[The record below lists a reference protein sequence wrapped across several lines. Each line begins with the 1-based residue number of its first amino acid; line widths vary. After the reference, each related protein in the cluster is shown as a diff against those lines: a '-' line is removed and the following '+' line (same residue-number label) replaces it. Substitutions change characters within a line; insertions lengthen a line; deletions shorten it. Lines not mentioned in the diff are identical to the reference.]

1 MCLPLLCPETDADHR
16 RTSPT
21 VVPVKPETLRP
32 PPLDIAI
39 AAVFVAM
46 TVAEGLVNPHVESF
60 ARHLGIAGVAMASL
74 AWRRRAP
81 LLVAALVVTANLL
94 INPQGEFSTLLSLVL
109 VCFTVG
115 SETKPPRAYV
125 GLGIV
130 VVPFLVVSVV
140 EQFEPSDL
148 AAALVFFVGPWA
160 VGLLVSSRTA
170 SAEAAVARAAQ
181 LERQAELEAAGARAE
196 ERTRIARELHDIV
209 SHSISVVTIQTQA
222 VRRRLGP
229 DQAREAADLA
239 AVEATAREAL
249 AEMRRLFGVLRSEGE
264 SPGLA
269 PQPGLAELDRLV
281 RQVGAGEM
289 DGPARASRANR
300 CRSAPGSTSRRTA
313 SPRRASPTRSGTPGA
328 TEARVLVRYA
338 PQRLDVEVADNG
350 RGPGGRAARRARAAR
365 HPGAGRAVRRH
376 RDARAVARP
385 EASAWPPPC
394 RSATRRWWPMT
405 TPVRVLIVDDQGM
418 VRAGFRSLLG
428 DEPDIEVVGEA
439 ANGEEAVAPGH
450 RPGPRRHPHG
460 HPDAG
465 PRRHRRHPTPGR
477 GRRRDPGAGAD
488 DVRPRRVRLRGPA
501 RRRLRLPPQG
511 RPGRGAGRRDPGRR
525 RRRLAAR
532 ARRHPGRHRRVRA
545 PRRRGPPHPRPVART
560 C

>member
-1 MCLPLLCPETDADHR
+1 
-16 RTSPT
+16 
-21 VVPVKPETLRP
+21 VPVKPETFRP

-46 TVAEGLVNPHVESF
+46 TVAEGIFNPNVESF

-81 LLVAALVVTANLL
+81 LVVAAIVVAANLL

-115 SETKPPRAYV
+115 AETKPPRTYL

-130 VVPFLVVSVV
+130 LVPFLVVAVI

-160 VGLLVSSRTA
+160 VGVLVSNRTA
-170 SAEAAVARAAQ
+170 SAEAAVARASQ
-181 LERQAELEAAGARAE
+181 LERQAELEAASARAE

-229 DQAREAADLA
+229 DHAREAADLA

-249 AEMRRLFGVLRSEGE
+249 AEMRRLFGVLRADGE

-289 DGPARASRANR
+289 AVRLEVEGDPVPLS
-300 CRSAPGSTSRRTA
+300 PGLDLAAYRIAQEGLTNAVRHA
-313 SPRRASPTRSGTPGA
+313 AA
-328 TEARVLVRYA
+328 TEARVLVRYS
-338 PQRLDVEVADNG
+338 PHQLDVEVADNG
-350 RGPGGRAARRARAAR
+350 RGL
-365 HPGAGRAVRRH
+365 
-376 RDARAVARP
+376 VA
-385 EASAWPPPC
+385 E
-394 RSATRRWWPMT
+394 
-405 TPVRVLIVDDQGM
+405 
-418 VRAGFRSLLG
+418 
-428 DEPDIEVVGEA
+428 
-439 ANGEEAVAPGH
+439 
-450 RPGPRRHPHG
+450 PHG
-460 HPDAG
+460 GHGLVGIRERVALYGGTVTLEPSAAG
-465 PRRHRRHPTPGR
+465 G
-477 GRRRDPGAGAD
+477 
-488 DVRPRRVRLRGPA
+488 V
-501 RRRLRLPPQG
+501 
-511 RPGRGAGRRDPGRR
+511 
-525 RRRLAAR
+525 RLAASLPLGDP
-532 ARRHPGRHRRVRA
+532 AVVGR
-545 PRRRGPPHPRPVART
+545 
-560 C
+560 